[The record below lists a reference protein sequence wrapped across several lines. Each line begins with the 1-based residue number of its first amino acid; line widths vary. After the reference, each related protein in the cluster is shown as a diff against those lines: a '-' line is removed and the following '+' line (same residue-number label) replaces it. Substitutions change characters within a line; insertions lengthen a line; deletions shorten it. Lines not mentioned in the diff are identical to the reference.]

1 MRILRALITLA
12 VVAAVPLRADALT
25 VDIRLAGPAD
35 GPSPRGTLMLRPV
48 DGIANA
54 ASVRSVSVPG
64 RVEVNAQ
71 EGLYVAELQAPGF
84 WLAPQTISLRDGA
97 AIHLTVRPTGMVAGT
112 AVPPDGTVSIR
123 FTDAAHPEIT
133 GQVACPTAGGAF
145 RCELPAGT
153 LDLRIA
159 RQGHVPHY
167 RWSVP
172 VAAGRSE
179 NLAAIAFTPGASISG
194 RLEIEEGEME
204 KAQISLAA
212 ASGKGTS
219 IAIQPARN
227 GFFAAGPIP
236 PGEYVLSAAQRGFI
250 SAPVAV
256 SIRDGF
262 EATLREPVVLARP
275 RRLSV
280 LISPPVD
287 PIAVGWEATL
297 REAGP
302 RHTDRRVV
310 AEGPASPDGSWSA
323 EHLLP
328 GTYELIV
335 RPKGG
340 PVWRV
345 ETITISDALTTKPV
359 YVPTLRF
366 EGTVTLGGKPL
377 AAKLTFSGAHAEAMI
392 PWRSDEEG
400 RFRGYMPVP
409 QEKKWTVT
417 VRSDVPPVDVTLNDV
432 PMHVNESEGVA
443 RIDLRLPFTSLAG
456 VVVDER
462 DEPVANALVNV
473 DGRTS
478 ARMTQV
484 YTGNDGTFTVHGLL
498 PGSYRVTGSAYLKE
512 SDVAEVELSESG
524 EEPVSIRLQVK
535 AYRQWKGRIVTPEG
549 QPVAAAR
556 VIAAAAD
563 VPVVV
568 AYPARSD
575 AEGRFT
581 LLVPA
586 GAKLFDF
593 MVAPPGFTYT
603 YFRRASSEELSI
615 VVNPSGG
622 TLVLEIPDDHAVEPA
637 VWHNGSVTSAYA
649 FLSGWIGRMEQGRP
663 GVTRLRIP
671 QMEPGS
677 YTVCLVPVGTVA
689 TAMPGPG
696 CKSIYLA
703 PHGEGVVTLARSPA
717 SAPSSENP
725 GQPTTDNR

>member
-1 MRILRALITLA
+1 MLPCFSCERILRALAALA
-12 VVAAVPLRADALT
+12 VAAAVPLRADALT
-25 VDIRLAGPAD
+25 VEIRLAGPAE
-35 GPSPRGTLMLRPV
+35 GASARGTLTLRPV
-48 DGIANA
+48 DGAIPA
-54 ASVRSVSVPG
+54 AAARSVGVPG
-64 RVEVNAQ
+64 RVELDAK

-84 WLAPQTISLRDGA
+84 WLAPRTISLRDGS
-97 AIHLTVRPTGMVAGT
+97 AIELTVRPTGMVAGT
-112 AVPPDGTVSIR
+112 SAPADGTISIR
-123 FTDAAHPEIT
+123 FTDASDPDVT
-133 GQVACPTAGGAF
+133 GQVTCPAAGGAF

-153 LDLRIA
+153 LDLRIG

-167 RWSVP
+167 RWNVP
-172 VAAGRSE
+172 VIAGQSG
-179 NLAAIAFTPGASISG
+179 NLGSIAFTPGASISG
-194 RLEIEEGEME
+194 RVEIEDGPLGEVRL
-204 KAQISLAA
+204 SLAA

-219 IAIQPARN
+219 ISVKPGRN

-250 SAPVAV
+250 SAPVNV

-262 EATLREPVVLARP
+262 EASLREPVVLARP

-280 LISPPVD
+280 LLSPPVD
-287 PIAVGWEATL
+287 PIALGWVATL

-302 RHTDRRVV
+302 RHTGRRIV

-323 EHLLP
+323 DHLLP

-335 RPKGG
+335 RPKDG
-340 PVWRV
+340 PVWHV

-359 YVPTLRF
+359 YVPSLRF
-366 EGTVTLGGKPL
+366 EGTVTLGGRPL
-377 AAKLTFSGAHAEAMI
+377 AAKLTFNGAHAEAAI

-409 QEKKWTVT
+409 QERKWAVT
-417 VRSDVPPVDVTLNDV
+417 VRSDSPPVDVTLNDV
-432 PMHVNESEGVA
+432 PMHVNEPEGVA
-443 RIDLRLPFTSLAG
+443 RIAIRLPFTSLTG

-478 ARMTQV
+478 ARTTQIS
-484 YTGNDGTFTVHGLL
+484 TGQDGAFSIHGLL
-498 PGSYRVTGSAYLKE
+498 PGTYRVTGSAYLKE
-512 SDVAEVELSESG
+512 SDVAEIELPENA

-535 AYRQWKGRIVTPEG
+535 AYREWKGRIVTPEG

-556 VIAAAAD
+556 IVAAAAD
-563 VPVVV
+563 VPVVA

-575 AEGRFT
+575 PEGRFV

-593 MVAPPGFTYT
+593 MIAPPGFTYT
-603 YFRRASSEELSI
+603 YFRRPFSEDLNL
-615 VVNPSGG
+615 VVSPSGG
-622 TLVLEIPDDHAVEPA
+622 TLVLEVPDDRSVEPA
-637 VWHNGSVTSAYA
+637 VWHNGSVTSAFA

-671 QMEPGS
+671 QLDAGS
-677 YTVCLVPVGTVA
+677 YTVCLVPSGTVA
-689 TAMPGPG
+689 AAMPGAG
-696 CKSIYLA
+696 CKSAYLA
-703 PHGEGVVTLARSPA
+703 PHGEAVVTLTRSPA
-717 SAPSSENP
+717 S
-725 GQPTTDNR
+725 